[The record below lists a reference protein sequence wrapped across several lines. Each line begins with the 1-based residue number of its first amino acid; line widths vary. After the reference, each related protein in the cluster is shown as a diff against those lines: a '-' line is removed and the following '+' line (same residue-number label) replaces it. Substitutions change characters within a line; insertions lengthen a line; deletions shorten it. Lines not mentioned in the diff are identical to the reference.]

1 MIDCVFGI
9 DKLLEENV
17 VSFSIDWMVHESDIQ
32 SSAAMS
38 LEEQLIS
45 KLCSANIYNFFVLG
59 QVKVHGYFF
68 HSGLVMCYYLLPCFI
83 RLNIKIATHNKAWN
97 YICNLE
103 M

>member
-17 VSFSIDWMVHESDIQ
+17 VSFSIDWMVHESDIH

-45 KLCSANIYNFFVLG
+45 KLCSANI
-59 QVKVHGYFF
+59 
-68 HSGLVMCYYLLPCFI
+68 
-83 RLNIKIATHNKAWN
+83 
-97 YICNLE
+97 
-103 M
+103 